1 MSYRL
6 SGPFLALSVA
16 LLVVA
21 PVATRADEGMWT
33 FDNFPASV
41 VKQKF
46 GVDITPAWL
55 DHVRKSTVRLSGC
68 TGSFVSPEGLTLTNH
83 HCVESCLA
91 QLSKPGQDR
100 QKDGFV
106 AASREQELRCPT
118 QNADVLLGMEDITAK
133 VNAATAG
140 MDDKTAGE
148 VRRKTLT
155 QLEQACEQAAGT
167 QDPRRCETVKLYKGG
182 QYFLHQ
188 YKRYDDVRIVFAPE
202 TDIGAFGGDPDNFQ
216 FPRWSLDMGLLR
228 VYENG
233 KPATTPNF
241 LTIDWSGPDAN
252 EPVFVPGHPGS
263 TDRQLTVAQLEAL
276 RASLPAWLLRAGEQ
290 RGRLIQFA
298 QGGDENARKAG
309 EPLNNLENSIK
320 VRRKQMDALLDP
332 ALMAQKARDEADL
345 RAKAGLA
352 SPQDPWE
359 QTARATQVSQD
370 ISLPYGYLEAGNG
383 FNSALF
389 RYARTLVR
397 GAAERPKPSDERL
410 REFRDT
416 ALPLLER
423 RLLADVP
430 VYADI
435 EQINLSLS
443 LMRMRELL
451 GPDHPV
457 VTQLMRT
464 SSPEALA
471 RDLVT
476 TTRLADAAYRRQLWE
491 GGAAAIAAS
500 DDPMIRLAAAVDA
513 QARAIRKRYEDEV
526 EAPTDAAA
534 ERIAAARFAAYGT
547 SVYPDATFT
556 LRLNPGT
563 VQGWEEAGSP
573 VPPFAYLERMYERA
587 TGAEPFR
594 VPERWL
600 QAKAKLDPK
609 TPFTVSTNNDIVG
622 GNSGSPLVD
631 AQGRL
636 VGLMFD
642 GNIHSISG
650 SYWFDTAKNRAIAV
664 HPAIMKAALT
674 QVYDAS
680 WIARELGL
688 K

>member
-1 MSYRL
+1 
-6 SGPFLALSVA
+6 
-16 LLVVA
+16 
-21 PVATRADEGMWT
+21 
-33 FDNFPASV
+33 
-41 VKQKF
+41 
-46 GVDITPAWL
+46 
-55 DHVRKSTVRLSGC
+55 
-68 TGSFVSPEGLTLTNH
+68 
-83 HCVESCLA
+83 
-91 QLSKPGQDR
+91 
-100 QKDGFV
+100 
-106 AASREQELRCPT
+106 
-118 QNADVLLGMEDITAK
+118 
-133 VNAATAG
+133 
-140 MDDKTAGE
+140 
-148 VRRKTLT
+148 
-155 QLEQACEQAAGT
+155 
-167 QDPRRCETVKLYKGG
+167 
-182 QYFLHQ
+182 
-188 YKRYDDVRIVFAPE
+188 
-202 TDIGAFGGDPDNFQ
+202 
-216 FPRWSLDMGLLR
+216 MGLLR

-241 LTIDWSGPDAN
+241 LTIDWTGPDAN

-276 RASLPAWLLRAGEQ
+276 RASLPAWLLRSGEQ

-298 QGGDENARKAG
+298 QGGEENARKAG
-309 EPLNNLENSIK
+309 EPLNNLENGIK

-352 SPQDPWE
+352 GPQDPWE
-359 QTARATQVSQD
+359 QTARATRVSQD
-370 ISLPYGYLEAGNG
+370 IALPYGYLEGPAAMAVG

-416 ALPLLER
+416 ALPLVER

-430 VYADI
+430 VYPDVEEI
-435 EQINLSLS
+435 SLSLG

-471 RDLVT
+471 RELVT
-476 TTRLADAAYRRQLWE
+476 KTRLSDAAYRRQLWE
-491 GGAAAIAAS
+491 GGAAAVAAS
-500 DDPMIRLAAAVDA
+500 DDPMIRLAAAVD
-513 QARAIRKRYEDEV
+513 QEARAIRKRYEDEV

-563 VQGWEEAGSP
+563 VQGWDEAGSP

>member
-1 MSYRL
+1 
-6 SGPFLALSVA
+6 
-16 LLVVA
+16 
-21 PVATRADEGMWT
+21 
-33 FDNFPASV
+33 
-41 VKQKF
+41 
-46 GVDITPAWL
+46 
-55 DHVRKSTVRLSGC
+55 
-68 TGSFVSPEGLTLTNH
+68 
-83 HCVESCLA
+83 
-91 QLSKPGQDR
+91 
-100 QKDGFV
+100 
-106 AASREQELRCPT
+106 
-118 QNADVLLGMEDITAK
+118 
-133 VNAATAG
+133 
-140 MDDKTAGE
+140 
-148 VRRKTLT
+148 
-155 QLEQACEQAAGT
+155 
-167 QDPRRCETVKLYKGG
+167 
-182 QYFLHQ
+182 
-188 YKRYDDVRIVFAPE
+188 
-202 TDIGAFGGDPDNFQ
+202 
-216 FPRWSLDMGLLR
+216 
-228 VYENG
+228 
-233 KPATTPNF
+233 
-241 LTIDWSGPDAN
+241 
-252 EPVFVPGHPGS
+252 
-263 TDRQLTVAQLEAL
+263 L
-276 RASLPAWLLRAGEQ
+276 RAR
-290 RGRLIQFA
+290 
-298 QGGDENARKAG
+298 
-309 EPLNNLENSIK
+309 
-320 VRRKQMDALLDP
+320 
-332 ALMAQKARDEADL
+332 
-345 RAKAGLA
+345 AGLA
-352 SPQDPWE
+352 GPQDPWE
-359 QTARATQVSQD
+359 QTARASEVNQQ
-370 ISLPYGYLEAGNG
+370 ISLPYGYLEGPQAIATG

-397 GAAERPKPSDERL
+397 GAVERPKPSDERL

-423 RLLADVP
+423 RLLAAVP

-435 EQINLSLS
+435 EEITLSQG

-457 VTQLMRT
+457 VIQLLRT
-464 SSPEALA
+464 SSPEVLA

-476 TTRLADAAYRRQLWE
+476 RTRLADAAYRKQLWE
-491 GGAAAIAAS
+491 GGAAAVAAS

-513 QARAIRKRYEDEV
+513 EARAIRKRYEDEV

-563 VQGWEEAGSP
+563 VQGWQEAGAA

-609 TPFTVSTNNDIVG
+609 TPFTLSTNNDIVG

-650 SYWFDTAKNRAIAV
+650 SYWFDTEKSRAVAV

-674 QVYDAS
+674 QVYDAG